1 MGFLSSLFG
10 SSKSKPSVQQV
21 VQSQKLPAEI
31 APAVKRVVDEAEA
44 IYDAEKAR
52 GYVPYEGATI
62 APFTAQEEAAMQGI
76 AGLVGTQQ
84 PFIDESLGL
93 TRAQTE
99 QFTPEVAQQFMSPY
113 QRAVTDIEKREAQR
127 VFEREVIPRLEAKAV
142 EAGGMSGL
150 GTRAALEAA
159 EAQRNQA
166 QLLSDIEA
174 RGLQAAFQDA
184 RSAFEQQ
191 KAREAGAAAAIGRAG
206 AETFKSGLAEQG
218 ALQAVGE
225 QRRDLAQSALDEE
238 YFKFLEEREFPQ
250 QRLAEY
256 SGFVYGNP
264 LTRLPTVTE
273 SGTKT
278 PFQPSFGRQLL
289 GIGATL
295 GGSFLG
301 GPGGATIA
309 KNIFGKTGGGLS
321 DLIKRKEGGGFPDL
335 SGDGKVTQKDILMGR
350 GVISRQGGGQTSP
363 DVGKEYSIFGSL
375 YEALPDLK
383 ADERAAER
391 KRLADLAEGS
401 PYSLSSIVDRAYKA
415 AVGDTE
421 GLDRVR
427 QEQFEKAQK
436 LRSNL
441 TPKTAMPKEMEVDV
455 QQVSG
460 GLSIPKKKTPEEI
473 AQEKADEYRKYG
485 LRTPEEIK
493 KIAEDRA
500 QRRLDAI
507 AKDDTSFGRQAL
519 ADFLLSIGTAAARE
533 EGNVAE
539 AFAERTKKTLAKQD
553 ETKKLTKKQELANLE
568 AEFKAEDE
576 AFGLPAK
583 LIEKKNNILKSNLT
597 VAEKVAKIKK
607 LYAEAIAARRG
618 KGKRVAIAGEK
629 KDQIK
634 NASNIIKFYAER
646 DLGEVYSDAIDDLD
660 SGPKE
665 ALVQSYLD
673 FREKFKNVDNGDQL
687 AALNAIKEVIRNL
700 NK

>member
-62 APFTAQEEAAMQGI
+62 APFTAQEEQAMQGI

-84 PFIDESLGL
+84 PFIDESLGI

-127 VFEREVIPRLEAKAV
+127 VFEREVMPRLEAQAV
-142 EAGGMSGL
+142 QAGGMSGL

-184 RSAFEQQ
+184 RAAFEQQ

-206 AETFKSGLAEQG
+206 AETFKAGLAEQG

-264 LTRLPTVTE
+264 LTRIPSSTTNTT
-273 SGTKT
+273 GTA
-278 PFQPSFGRQLL
+278 FQPSFGRQLL

-301 GPGGATIA
+301 GPGGAVAA
-309 KNIFGKTGGGLS
+309 KKIFGKTGGGLS
-321 DLIKRKEGGGFPDL
+321 DLIKRKAGGGFPDY
-335 SGDGKVTQKDILMGR
+335 SGDGEITKKDILIGR
-350 GVISRQGGGQTSP
+350 GVLPRQEGGGLGLQGILDQNKLTLP
-363 DVGKEYSIFGSL
+363 EFR
-375 YEALPDLK
+375 AL
-383 ADERAAER
+383 
-391 KRLADLAEGS
+391 
-401 PYSLSSIVDRAYKA
+401 
-415 AVGDTE
+415 
-421 GLDRVR
+421 GL
-427 QEQFEKAQK
+427 Q
-436 LRSNL
+436 
-441 TPKTAMPKEMEVDV
+441 
-455 QQVSG
+455 
-460 GLSIPKKKTPEEI
+460 TPEEI
-473 AQEKADEYRKYG
+473 EQTQKERAAKRLELAQQGTSVPFARGAISDLLLAIG
-485 LRTPEEIK
+485 
-493 KIAEDRA
+493 
-500 QRRLDAI
+500 DA
-507 AKDDTSFGRQAL
+507 AV
-519 ADFLLSIGTAAARE
+519 RE
-533 EGNVAE
+533 EGNVAG
-539 AFAERTKKTLAKQD
+539 AFAERTK
-553 ETKKLTKKQELANLE
+553 ERTKSQKEADKLSTQQKIANLE
-568 AEFKAEDE
+568 AEFKAEDQVR
-576 AFGLPAK
+576 GLPSKVKEK
-583 LIEKKNNILKSNLT
+583 LAALEDRRIKRQTRL
-597 VAEKVAKIKK
+597 AELEKIKK
-607 LYAEAIAARRG
+607 EIKGGLPRTAMYKPLTDEEEDTQRELLESRVPVIRLGTDRETAAFRDTIPRLSDEAKNLIVQQARQEMANDKNLNNFDDAVIR
-618 KGKRVAIAGEK
+618 AIK
-629 KDQIK
+629 T
-634 NASNIIKFYAER
+634 
-646 DLGEVYSDAIDDLD
+646 L
-660 SGPKE
+660 GPKFIKDNITDKGE
-665 ALVQSYLD
+665 LGTVFS
-673 FREKFKNVDNGDQL
+673 RTVDSLIN
-687 AALNAIKEVIRNL
+687 
-700 NK
+700 

>member
-10 SSKSKPSVQQV
+10 SSKSKPAVERV

-62 APFTAQEEAAMQGI
+62 APFTPEEEQAMQGI

-84 PFIDESLGL
+84 PFIDESLGI

-127 VFEREVIPRLEAKAV
+127 VFEREVIPRLEAQAV
-142 EAGGMSGL
+142 QAGGMSGL

-206 AETFKSGLAEQG
+206 AETFKAGLAEQG
-218 ALQAVGE
+218 ALQSVGE

-264 LTRLPTVTE
+264 LTRIPSQTTTTT
-273 SGTKT
+273 GT

-301 GPGGATIA
+301 GSGGATIA
-309 KNIFGKTGGGLS
+309 KSIFGKTGGGLS
-321 DLIKRKEGGGFPDL
+321 DLIKRKAGGGFPDY
-335 SGDGKVTQKDILMGR
+335 SGDGEITKKDILIGR
-350 GVISRQGGGQTSP
+350 GVLPRQEGGGLGLQGILDQNKLTLP
-363 DVGKEYSIFGSL
+363 QFR
-375 YEALPDLK
+375 AL
-383 ADERAAER
+383 
-391 KRLADLAEGS
+391 
-401 PYSLSSIVDRAYKA
+401 
-415 AVGDTE
+415 
-421 GLDRVR
+421 GL
-427 QEQFEKAQK
+427 Q
-436 LRSNL
+436 
-441 TPKTAMPKEMEVDV
+441 
-455 QQVSG
+455 
-460 GLSIPKKKTPEEI
+460 TPEEI
-473 AQEKADEYRKYG
+473 EQTQKERAAKRLELAQQGTNVPFARGAVSDLLLAIG
-485 LRTPEEIK
+485 
-493 KIAEDRA
+493 
-500 QRRLDAI
+500 DA
-507 AKDDTSFGRQAL
+507 AV
-519 ADFLLSIGTAAARE
+519 RE
-533 EGNVAE
+533 EGNVAG
-539 AFAERTKKTLAKQD
+539 AFAERTKD
-553 ETKKLTKKQELANLE
+553 RTKKQKEADKLATQQKIANLE
-568 AEFKAEDE
+568 AKFEAEDRITGLPSKVKEKIAEFKKRKLEQKTM
-576 AFGLPAK
+576 LAK
-583 LIEKKNNILKSNLT
+583 LKKLEKEAGGTGTPRKSVFKFLGEDAAKETRETLDKVLPSMTFSADKAVDNTIKDDISNLSDDAKEVLIQAAQQEIYLDDKLNNFT
-597 VAEKVAKIKK
+597 VALAKAYKK
-607 LYAEAIAARRG
+607 LG
-618 KGKRVAIAGEK
+618 KDFFRKGDNLANKPGTRFSRFIG
-629 KDQIK
+629 
-634 NASNIIKFYAER
+634 
-646 DLGEVYSDAIDDLD
+646 ID
-660 SGPKE
+660 
-665 ALVQSYLD
+665 
-673 FREKFKNVDNGDQL
+673 
-687 AALNAIKEVIRNL
+687 
-700 NK
+700 

>member
-10 SSKSKPSVQQV
+10 SSKSKPSTQTV
-21 VQSQKLPAEI
+21 VQSQKLPPEI
-31 APAVKRVVDEAEA
+31 APAVQRVVEEAEA
-44 IYDAEKAR
+44 IYDAEKAA

-76 AGLVGTQQ
+76 AGLVGTQK
-84 PFIDESLGL
+84 PFIEESLGL

-127 VFEREVIPRLEAKAV
+127 VFERDVMPQLEAQAV
-142 EAGGMSGL
+142 AAGGMSGL
-150 GTRAALEAA
+150 GSRAAIQAA
-159 EAQRNQA
+159 EAQREQGR
-166 QLLSDIEA
+166 LLADIEA
-174 RGLQAAFQDA
+174 RGLQSAFQDA

-264 LTRLPTVTE
+264 LTRLPTSTTQTT
-273 SGTKT
+273 GT

-309 KNIFGKTGGGLS
+309 KSIFGKTGGGLS
-321 DLIKRKEGGGFPDL
+321 DLIKRKGGGGFPDM

-350 GVISRQGGGQTSP
+350 GVIARQLGG
-363 DVGKEYSIFGSL
+363 
-375 YEALPDLK
+375 
-383 ADERAAER
+383 
-391 KRLADLAEGS
+391 DLAVDEAE
-401 PYSLSSIVDRAYKA
+401 PTSL
-415 AVGDTE
+415 E
-421 GLDRVR
+421 GLRSLRPAEAELVERQRLGALQNEFAKFGVR
-427 QEQFEKAQK
+427 
-436 LRSNL
+436 S
-441 TPKTAMPKEMEVDV
+441 
-455 QQVSG
+455 
-460 GLSIPKKKTPEEI
+460 PE
-473 AQEKADEYRKYG
+473 D
-485 LRTPEEIK
+485 IK
-493 KIAEDRA
+493 RIAEDRA

-507 AKDDTSFGRQAL
+507 AKDDTSFGRKAL

-539 AFAERTKKTLAKQD
+539 AFAERTKKTLAKKD
-553 ETKKLTKKQELANLE
+553 ETRKLTKKQELANLE

-576 AFGLPAK
+576 AFAVPATLAAKKRAIMDSNLSRDKKILEMRK
-583 LIEKKNNILKSNLT
+583 LIKETRTMGAKNVKKLDLLSGDD
-597 VAEKVAKIKK
+597 ADEKIKSSK
-607 LYAEAIAARRG
+607 LFLEDILLE
-618 KGKRVAIAGEK
+618 V
-629 KDQIK
+629 KDKPKTSALISTLIK
-634 NASNIIKFYAER
+634 DN
-646 DLGEVYSDAIDDLD
+646 DAIRKLTIRALEIKSKTNKDYKDALKD
-660 SGPKE
+660 SIAELIQRSK
-665 ALVQSYLD
+665 
-673 FREKFKNVDNGDQL
+673 
-687 AALNAIKEVIRNL
+687 
-700 NK
+700 

>member
-10 SSKSKPSVQQV
+10 SSKSKPSTQTV
-21 VQSQKLPAEI
+21 VQSQKLPPEI
-31 APAVKRVVDEAEA
+31 APAVQRVVEEAEA
-44 IYDAEKAR
+44 IYDAEKAA

-76 AGLVGTQQ
+76 AGLVGTQK
-84 PFIDESLGL
+84 PFIEESLGL

-127 VFEREVIPRLEAKAV
+127 VFERDVMPQLEAQAV
-142 EAGGMSGL
+142 AAGGMSGL
-150 GTRAALEAA
+150 GSRAAIQAA
-159 EAQRNQA
+159 EAQREQGR
-166 QLLSDIEA
+166 LLADIEA
-174 RGLQAAFQDA
+174 RGLQSAFQDA

-264 LTRLPTVTE
+264 LTRLPTTTRTE
-273 SGTKT
+273 TGT

-309 KNIFGKTGGGLS
+309 KSIFGKTGGGLS
-321 DLIKRKEGGGFPDL
+321 DLIKRKGGGGFPDM

-350 GVISRQGGGQTSP
+350 GVIARQLGG
-363 DVGKEYSIFGSL
+363 
-375 YEALPDLK
+375 
-383 ADERAAER
+383 
-391 KRLADLAEGS
+391 DLAVDEAE
-401 PYSLSSIVDRAYKA
+401 PTSL
-415 AVGDTE
+415 E
-421 GLDRVR
+421 GLRSLRPAEAELVERQRLGALQNEFAKFGVR
-427 QEQFEKAQK
+427 
-436 LRSNL
+436 S
-441 TPKTAMPKEMEVDV
+441 
-455 QQVSG
+455 
-460 GLSIPKKKTPEEI
+460 PE
-473 AQEKADEYRKYG
+473 D
-485 LRTPEEIK
+485 IK
-493 KIAEDRA
+493 RIAEDRA

-507 AKDDTSFGRQAL
+507 AKDDTSFGRKAL

-539 AFAERTKKTLAKQD
+539 AFAERTKKTLAKKD
-553 ETKKLTKKQELANLE
+553 ETRKLTKKQELANLE

-576 AFGLPAK
+576 AFAVPATLAAKKRAIMDSNLSRDKKILEMRK
-583 LIEKKNNILKSNLT
+583 LIKETRTMGAKNVKKLDLLSGDD
-597 VAEKVAKIKK
+597 ADEKIKSSK
-607 LYAEAIAARRG
+607 LFLEDILLE
-618 KGKRVAIAGEK
+618 V
-629 KDQIK
+629 KDKPKTSALISTLIK
-634 NASNIIKFYAER
+634 DN
-646 DLGEVYSDAIDDLD
+646 DAIRKLTIRALEIKSKTNKDYKDALKD
-660 SGPKE
+660 SIAELIQRSK
-665 ALVQSYLD
+665 
-673 FREKFKNVDNGDQL
+673 
-687 AALNAIKEVIRNL
+687 
-700 NK
+700 

>member
-62 APFTAQEEAAMQGI
+62 APFTAQEEQAMQGI

-84 PFIDESLGL
+84 PFIDESLGI

-127 VFEREVIPRLEAKAV
+127 VFERDVMPRLEAQAV
-142 EAGGMSGL
+142 QAGGMSGL

-184 RSAFEQQ
+184 RAAFEQQ

-206 AETFKSGLAEQG
+206 AETFKAGLAEQG

-264 LTRLPTVTE
+264 LTRIPSSTTNTT
-273 SGTKT
+273 GTA
-278 PFQPSFGRQLL
+278 FQPSFGRQLL

-301 GPGGATIA
+301 GPGGAVAA
-309 KNIFGKTGGGLS
+309 KKIFGKTGGGLS
-321 DLIKRKEGGGFPDL
+321 DLIKRKAGGGFPDY
-335 SGDGKVTQKDILMGR
+335 SGDGEITKKDILIGR
-350 GVISRQGGGQTSP
+350 GVLPRQEGGGLGLQGILDQNKLTLP
-363 DVGKEYSIFGSL
+363 EFR
-375 YEALPDLK
+375 AL
-383 ADERAAER
+383 
-391 KRLADLAEGS
+391 
-401 PYSLSSIVDRAYKA
+401 
-415 AVGDTE
+415 
-421 GLDRVR
+421 GL
-427 QEQFEKAQK
+427 Q
-436 LRSNL
+436 
-441 TPKTAMPKEMEVDV
+441 
-455 QQVSG
+455 
-460 GLSIPKKKTPEEI
+460 TPEEI
-473 AQEKADEYRKYG
+473 EQTQKERAAKRLELAQQGTSVPFARGAISDLLLAIG
-485 LRTPEEIK
+485 
-493 KIAEDRA
+493 
-500 QRRLDAI
+500 DA
-507 AKDDTSFGRQAL
+507 AV
-519 ADFLLSIGTAAARE
+519 RE
-533 EGNVAE
+533 EGNVAG
-539 AFAERTKKTLAKQD
+539 AFAERTK
-553 ETKKLTKKQELANLE
+553 ERTKSQKEADKLSTQQKIANLE
-568 AEFKAEDE
+568 AEFKAEDQVR
-576 AFGLPAK
+576 GLPSKVKEK
-583 LIEKKNNILKSNLT
+583 LAALEDRRIKRQTRL
-597 VAEKVAKIKK
+597 AELEKIKK
-607 LYAEAIAARRG
+607 EIKGGLPRTAMYKPLTDEEEDTQRELLESRVPVIRLGTDRETAAFRDTIPRLSDEAKNLIVQQARQEMANDKNLNNFDDAVIR
-618 KGKRVAIAGEK
+618 AIK
-629 KDQIK
+629 T
-634 NASNIIKFYAER
+634 
-646 DLGEVYSDAIDDLD
+646 L
-660 SGPKE
+660 GPKFIKDNITDKGE
-665 ALVQSYLD
+665 LGTVFS
-673 FREKFKNVDNGDQL
+673 RTVDSLIN
-687 AALNAIKEVIRNL
+687 
-700 NK
+700 

>member
-10 SSKSKPSVQQV
+10 SSKSKPAVERV

-62 APFTAQEEAAMQGI
+62 APFTPQEEQAMQGI
-76 AGLVGTQQ
+76 ASLVGTQQ
-84 PFIDESLGL
+84 PFIDESLGI

-127 VFEREVIPRLEAKAV
+127 VFEREVMPRLEAQAV
-142 EAGGMSGL
+142 QAGGMSGL

-159 EAQRNQA
+159 EAQRTQA

-206 AETFKSGLAEQG
+206 AETFKAGLAEQG
-218 ALQAVGE
+218 ALQSVGE

-264 LTRLPTVTE
+264 LTRIPSQTTTTT
-273 SGTKT
+273 GT

-301 GPGGATIA
+301 GSGGATIA
-309 KNIFGKTGGGLS
+309 KSIFGKTGGGLS

-350 GVISRQGGGQTSP
+350 GVIPRSLGGGLGLQGILDQNKLTLP
-363 DVGKEYSIFGSL
+363 EFR
-375 YEALPDLK
+375 AL
-383 ADERAAER
+383 
-391 KRLADLAEGS
+391 
-401 PYSLSSIVDRAYKA
+401 
-415 AVGDTE
+415 
-421 GLDRVR
+421 GL
-427 QEQFEKAQK
+427 Q
-436 LRSNL
+436 
-441 TPKTAMPKEMEVDV
+441 
-455 QQVSG
+455 
-460 GLSIPKKKTPEEI
+460 TPEEI
-473 AQEKADEYRKYG
+473 EQTQKERAAKRLELAQQGTSVPFARGAISDLLLAIG
-485 LRTPEEIK
+485 
-493 KIAEDRA
+493 
-500 QRRLDAI
+500 DA
-507 AKDDTSFGRQAL
+507 AV
-519 ADFLLSIGTAAARE
+519 RE
-533 EGNVAE
+533 EGNVAG
-539 AFAERTKKTLAKQD
+539 AFAERTK
-553 ETKKLTKKQELANLE
+553 ERTKRQKEADKLSTQQKIANLE
-568 AEFKAEDE
+568 AEFKAQDQIT
-576 AFGLPAK
+576 GLPSKTKEKIAELRTRRLK
-583 LIEKKNNILKSNLT
+583 DRKRLAELKKIEKEAMGGTPRKSVFKFL
-597 VAEKVAKIKK
+597 
-607 LYAEAIAARRG
+607 
-618 KGKRVAIAGEK
+618 GEK
-629 KDQIK
+629 AVEESRETLDKVLPSMK
-634 NASNIIKFYAER
+634 FSNDKAVDKTVKEDIAN
-646 DLGEVYSDAIDDLD
+646 LSSDA
-660 SGPKE
+660 KE
-665 ALVQSYLD
+665 ALIQAAQQEIYLD
-673 FREKFKNVDNGDQL
+673 DQL
-687 AALNAIKEVIRNL
+687 NDFTVALARAYKKLGKGFFTKEDNIDRPGTSIGRSL
-700 NK
+700 GLSDQSRLKD

>member
-62 APFTAQEEAAMQGI
+62 APFTPEEEQAMQGI

-84 PFIDESLGL
+84 PFIDESLGI

-127 VFEREVIPRLEAKAV
+127 VFEREVMPRLEAQAV
-142 EAGGMSGL
+142 QAGGMSGL

-184 RSAFEQQ
+184 RAAFEQQ

-206 AETFKSGLAEQG
+206 AETFKAGLAEQG

-264 LTRLPTVTE
+264 LTRIPSSTTNTT
-273 SGTKT
+273 GTA
-278 PFQPSFGRQLL
+278 FQPSFGRQLL

-301 GPGGATIA
+301 GPGGAVAA
-309 KNIFGKTGGGLS
+309 KKIFGKTGGGLS
-321 DLIKRKEGGGFPDL
+321 DLIKRKAGGGFPDY
-335 SGDGKVTQKDILMGR
+335 SGDGEITKKDILIGR
-350 GVISRQGGGQTSP
+350 GVLPRQEGGGLGLQGILDQNKLTLP
-363 DVGKEYSIFGSL
+363 EFR
-375 YEALPDLK
+375 AL
-383 ADERAAER
+383 
-391 KRLADLAEGS
+391 
-401 PYSLSSIVDRAYKA
+401 
-415 AVGDTE
+415 
-421 GLDRVR
+421 GL
-427 QEQFEKAQK
+427 Q
-436 LRSNL
+436 
-441 TPKTAMPKEMEVDV
+441 
-455 QQVSG
+455 
-460 GLSIPKKKTPEEI
+460 TPEEI
-473 AQEKADEYRKYG
+473 EQTQKERAAKRLELAQQGTSVPFARGAISDLLLAIG
-485 LRTPEEIK
+485 
-493 KIAEDRA
+493 
-500 QRRLDAI
+500 DA
-507 AKDDTSFGRQAL
+507 AV
-519 ADFLLSIGTAAARE
+519 RE
-533 EGNVAE
+533 EGNVAG
-539 AFAERTKKTLAKQD
+539 AFAERTK
-553 ETKKLTKKQELANLE
+553 ERTKSQKEADKLSTQQKIANLE
-568 AEFKAEDE
+568 AEFKAEDQVR
-576 AFGLPAK
+576 GLPSKVKEK
-583 LIEKKNNILKSNLT
+583 LAALEDRRIKRQTRL
-597 VAEKVAKIKK
+597 AELEKIKK
-607 LYAEAIAARRG
+607 EIKGGLPRTAMYKPLTDEEEDTQRELLESRVPVIRLGTDRETAAFRDTIPRLSDDAKNLIVQQARQEMANDKNLNNFDDAVIRAI
-618 KGKRVAIAGEK
+618 KT
-629 KDQIK
+629 
-634 NASNIIKFYAER
+634 
-646 DLGEVYSDAIDDLD
+646 L
-660 SGPKE
+660 GPKFIKDNITDKGE
-665 ALVQSYLD
+665 LGTVFS
-673 FREKFKNVDNGDQL
+673 RTVDSLIN
-687 AALNAIKEVIRNL
+687 
-700 NK
+700 